1 METFNEHL
9 EILASHVF
17 DNDKLV
23 ITIFDIFQASLHYF
37 IILCIYVN

>member
-23 ITIFDIFQASLHYF
+23 ISIFDIVNFQVSLHYF
-37 IILCIYVN
+37 LILFM

>member
-9 EILASHVF
+9 EILANHVF

-23 ITIFDIFQASLHYF
+23 ISIFDIINFQISLYYS
-37 IILCIYVN
+37 IILSM